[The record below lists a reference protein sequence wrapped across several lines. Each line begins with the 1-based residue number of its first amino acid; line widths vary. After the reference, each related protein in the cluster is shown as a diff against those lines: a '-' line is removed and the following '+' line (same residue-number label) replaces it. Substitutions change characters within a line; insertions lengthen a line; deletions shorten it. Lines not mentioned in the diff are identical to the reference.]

1 MKIFIGYDK
10 REAIAYHVCSN
21 SLIRHSTGPLEIV
34 PLALNNLK
42 TFYGEE
48 HKDGSNDFIYSR
60 FLVPYLCG
68 FTGTALFMDGDM
80 VVLDDVSKLFEL
92 ADPRMAVQ
100 VVKHEYKTKAE
111 KKYLGSINE
120 NYPCKNWSSVI
131 LWNCNHFANRKLT
144 PDNVAK
150 MTGPQLHRFTWI
162 EPDRIGELPIEWNWL
177 ESEYPINPEAKLIH
191 YTLGTPCWSEYSNTP
206 MSDKWHVE
214 LKEALNVDNGSILG
228 MCDRACLT

>member
-120 NYPCKNWSSVI
+120 DYPCKNWSSVI

-150 MTGPQLHRFTWI
+150 MSGSELHRFTWI
-162 EPDRIGELPIEWNWL
+162 EPDRVNSFFTSNGNLKPILDDEL
-177 ESEYPINPEAKLIH
+177 KLIQAEAIDSA
-191 YTLGTPCWSEYSNTP
+191 SEIINLVY
-206 MSDKWHVE
+206 DKLFE
-214 LKEALNVDNGSILG
+214 MDES
-228 MCDRACLT
+228 